1 MKQDLNCPIIT
12 NEKFSKE
19 VLSDMVTSLEKLESI
34 KVTIFNRLNAGFQE
48 RVTKLCNIKAR
59 IIRANQIIASYASIK
74 DAITLKSK
82 YYYPIQKHNYYIPTV
97 IDKNAT
103 KIIPEQIPKINKKVI
118 NDKNNLGV
126 KSTAGKDK
134 MNLYDNYL
142 SFATQFND
150 IVNELDKVYK
160 QESNLKQT
168 LDEVEPILNHVTSEF
183 TFGTKM
189 KIEYARKTQYNPIE
203 INQNRSQFLQD
214 IEKEKKEVEERRKKT
229 IQQAPISI
237 TKKVRIRKYRNRGKK
252 LKTKKNSATIEFNLP
267 SNINLGGVSNFNI
280 KEEEE
285 DKNEDKEDEEEEEDD
300 DFIDDNQNENQIED
314 DTNMPMDF
322 ISYNKQ
328 KSGAVKNNNI
338 TPVNNNTS
346 TNNNI
351 NNNTNTNTNTN
362 NVTNNPSENKNN
374 SLIYFNYYIYIF

>member
-1 MKQDLNCPIIT
+1 
-12 NEKFSKE
+12 
-19 VLSDMVTSLEKLESI
+19 MVTSLEKLESI

-300 DFIDDNQNENQIED
+300 DFIDDNQN
-314 DTNMPMDF
+314 
-322 ISYNKQ
+322 
-328 KSGAVKNNNI
+328 
-338 TPVNNNTS
+338 
-346 TNNNI
+346 
-351 NNNTNTNTNTN
+351 
-362 NVTNNPSENKNN
+362 
-374 SLIYFNYYIYIF
+374 